1 MSISWRYIVRVGILR
16 QGRVDHGCWVNFS
29 LVFIFQFK
37 KSTLAFS
44 QNKTTNKKNSLTEPA
59 DAHRSGFLFIFLF
72 FVLFLLEL
80 RNENAQETWWQFYLS
95 CHFYLECSPTWIF
108 LNSKTH
114 VKFSSPFS
122 DIQFIELLKKKHIE
136 QKSQINFCCRI
147 QPLQELILTVHRT
160 EHRLVIRRTGERS
173 HQGGTIR
180 HWGGTGNVV
189 SSSLSQMIK

>member
-1 MSISWRYIVRVGILR
+1 MRVGILR
-16 QGRVDHGCWVNFS
+16 QGRVDHGCWVDFS

-95 CHFYLECSPTWIF
+95 CHFYLECSPT
-108 LNSKTH
+108 
-114 VKFSSPFS
+114 
-122 DIQFIELLKKKHIE
+122 
-136 QKSQINFCCRI
+136 
-147 QPLQELILTVHRT
+147 
-160 EHRLVIRRTGERS
+160 
-173 HQGGTIR
+173 
-180 HWGGTGNVV
+180 
-189 SSSLSQMIK
+189 